1 MRWSRVPM
9 IPGGIPLVF
18 RFRSFHLKPSVFSS
32 FIFFH
37 IQVCLSVLSSWFDY
51 FQLCLI
57 ANYLLCISFSF
68 LSGCL
73 FGFSLMFNRVSFGV
87 FGLGSFFHL
96 DLFLNFFTGYKALFP
111 FANSTSSYL
120 NLWSSAKLQTSAA
133 CDIVSLI
140 FESFQRCFRNQFRC
154 SGNYNITV
162 LPLIV
167 LALIQDLFKCLYHEI
182 CIHIWKYTKKCN
194 E

>member
-1 MRWSRVPM
+1 M

-37 IQVCLSVLSSWFDY
+37 NLPVLSSWFDY

-57 ANYLLCISFSF
+57 ANYLLCISFF
-68 LSGCL
+68 LFVRLSVWIQSHVRPCIIWCFWSRFL
-73 FGFSLMFNRVSFGV
+73 LSFGLI
-87 FGLGSFFHL
+87 FEL
-96 DLFLNFFTGYKALFP
+96 FTGYKALFP

-140 FESFQRCFRNQFRC
+140 FESFQLCFRN
-154 SGNYNITV
+154 
-162 LPLIV
+162 
-167 LALIQDLFKCLYHEI
+167 
-182 CIHIWKYTKKCN
+182 
-194 E
+194 